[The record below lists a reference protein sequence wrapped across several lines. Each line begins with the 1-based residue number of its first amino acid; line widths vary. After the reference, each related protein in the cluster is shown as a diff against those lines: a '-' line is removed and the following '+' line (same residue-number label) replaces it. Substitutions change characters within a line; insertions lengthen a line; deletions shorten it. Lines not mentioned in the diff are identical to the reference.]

1 MKSSGGI
8 VAYIDAANQANPIN
22 IFGGQANASSLTATA
37 PSVTTT
43 VANTRLLTFVG
54 AATGTA
60 NVNDNWSGLVNE
72 LWDTSSTSQ
81 GPPSRTSSGFSDE
94 AIAATGATGTRTGTN
109 AVAAVN
115 IGQAV
120 AIAPLAADGSGTLTT
135 PTSTAVS
142 QSTGNTITFTYTA
155 ATGGM
160 RNGQVTIVVPTG
172 WTAPSITGANAGYTT
187 SSTGTV
193 GVAGQTITVSGVT
206 LTAGSTL
213 SIVYGSTGSG
223 GPGATAP
230 GPVGAQTWQVQQ
242 RSSNVS
248 GAFVN
253 IGTSPSITI
262 THGAAAQ
269 IALTG
274 AVTNLTSGATR
285 LLTATIQDAAGNTVT
300 SDNTTVVDVREGV
313 GRWHRHRHRQRHSG
327 ERRRHQDDHRRA
339 RRVGRR
345 WRPPLPASPPVCSAP
360 SPSSTARPRR
370 LH

>member
-1 MKSSGGI
+1 MIAQLTVRGGTGIVGICAPTVTGTWTSIDRQERRDRHCPAALPPLRDGRRRRRGELHVQLPDRRLPGRGRDVEPEVLGEI

-60 NVNDNWSGLVNE
+60 NVNDNWSGLVDE
-72 LWDTSSTSQ
+72 EPGTRPRRAR

-135 PTSTAVS
+135 PTSSVVS

-193 GVAGQTITVSGVT
+193 GVA
-206 LTAGSTL
+206 
-213 SIVYGSTGSG
+213 
-223 GPGATAP
+223 
-230 GPVGAQTWQVQQ
+230 
-242 RSSNVS
+242 
-248 GAFVN
+248 
-253 IGTSPSITI
+253 
-262 THGAAAQ
+262 
-269 IALTG
+269 
-274 AVTNLTSGATR
+274 
-285 LLTATIQDAAGNTVT
+285 
-300 SDNTTVVDVREGV
+300 
-313 GRWHRHRHRQRHSG
+313 
-327 ERRRHQDDHRRA
+327 
-339 RRVGRR
+339 
-345 WRPPLPASPPVCSAP
+345 PASPSR
-360 SPSSTARPRR
+360 SPA
-370 LH
+370 